1 MISSCQQCKMMTN
14 GIDHEC
20 KYVKCT
26 DKLKSDVYCSE
37 VGQSC
42 SLFYI
47 PSTELSN
54 LKECQRAILPI
65 LLFSFKQVLLLCFIH
80 VHVGNTCKYPAFRH
94 YNRNYRHVKEDSYN

>member
-14 GIDHEC
+14 GTDHEC

-37 VGQSC
+37 VGHSFP
-42 SLFYI
+42 LFYI
-47 PSTELSN
+47 TSTELDN

-65 LLFSFKQVLLLCFIH
+65 
-80 VHVGNTCKYPAFRH
+80 
-94 YNRNYRHVKEDSYN
+94 